1 LSRSVTTNPELTV
14 VVPFV
19 NELSDLTDTLAALDR
34 QRADVRLEVLV
45 VNRQGDK
52 LTDDVRQKFSWARV
66 LPTPAEASIP
76 EMRALA
82 FRAATGTAV
91 AVIEDHVIVPE
102 GWAKALLDAQ
112 SPDSPVVGGSVRNLA
127 TGTVLDWA
135 AFLCEYSHCLEP
147 MPAGEVLWLTGNNVI
162 YPRALLEQFREVT
175 ESGGWENRLHDTLR
189 EKGVPLVCRP
199 EISVGHKKHYTFWEY
214 FSQRYI
220 YARSYAGARVSGAT
234 LGRRLAFGGA
244 ALLLPPLL
252 FWRTISRIRS
262 KGRHSAELVKSLPLL
277 ALFVLAW
284 AAGEA
289 VGYTVGPGNSL
300 AKVK

>member
-1 LSRSVTTNPELTV
+1 MTTNSELSV

-19 NELSDLTDTLAALDR
+19 NELSDLTDTLAALNR

-45 VNRQGDK
+45 VNRQGAK
-52 LTDDVRQKFSWARV
+52 LTDDVRRKFAWARV
-66 LPTPAEASIP
+66 LETEGGTSIP
-76 EMRALA
+76 DMRAQA

-91 AVIEDHVIVPE
+91 AVIEDHVIVPD
-102 GWAKALLDAQ
+102 GWAKALLTAQ
-112 SPDSPVVGGSVRNLA
+112 SEETPVVGGSVRNLA
-127 TGTVLDWA
+127 TDTVLDWA
-135 AFLCEYSHCLEP
+135 AFLCEYSHCIEP
-147 MPAGEVLWLTGNNVI
+147 MPSGKVLWLTGNNVI

-175 ESGGWENRLHDTLR
+175 ESGGWENRLHDKFR
-189 EKGVPLVCRP
+189 ETGVPLVCRP

-220 YARSYAGARVSGAT
+220 YARSYAGARVSGST

-244 ALLLPPLL
+244 AILLPPLL
-252 FWRTISRIRS
+252 YWRTISRIRS
-262 KGRHSAELVKSLPLL
+262 KGQHSAELVKSLPLL

-289 VGYTVGPGNSL
+289 VGYTLGPGNSL
-300 AKVK
+300 ARVK